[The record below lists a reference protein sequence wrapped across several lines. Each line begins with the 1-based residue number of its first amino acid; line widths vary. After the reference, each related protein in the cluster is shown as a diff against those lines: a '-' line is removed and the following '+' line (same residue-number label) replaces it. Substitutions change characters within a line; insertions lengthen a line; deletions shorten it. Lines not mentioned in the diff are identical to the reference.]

1 MDSSKLIN
9 ITCHSQQGEE
19 REINRDFINIFEF
32 NSGILIYLIDIST
45 NSKLDGIDFTAKINT
60 LIKSKISLKSLV
72 DGKEFGS
79 SFHEIVSEL
88 KTQFTVGVASL
99 LIAYIPYE
107 SNLIW
112 GYTIGDARMGFMAE
126 GDVTW
131 ETPVHTGANPFGEIF
146 TETMKSSPHRHILT
160 RSLNMRKKYQPEFF
174 QFSLINKNLI
184 ILGSDGFWAELTN
197 ENQHSFLA
205 GNDIASRDDC
215 SVAIIDIPETKRGV
229 TMALQSEQTKYFDL
243 TI

>member
-1 MDSSKLIN
+1 
-9 ITCHSQQGEE
+9 
-19 REINRDFINIFEF
+19 
-32 NSGILIYLIDIST
+32 
-45 NSKLDGIDFTAKINT
+45 
-60 LIKSKISLKSLV
+60 
-72 DGKEFGS
+72 
-79 SFHEIVSEL
+79 
-88 KTQFTVGVASL
+88 
-99 LIAYIPYE
+99 
-107 SNLIW
+107 
-112 GYTIGDARMGFMAE
+112 
-126 GDVTW
+126 
-131 ETPVHTGANPFGEIF
+131 
-146 TETMKSSPHRHILT
+146 
-160 RSLNMRKKYQPEFF
+160 MRKKYQPEFF